1 MKHDEKQEVENAQ
14 ITIQQILGI
23 SPSQYY
29 TTFFLISQP
38 LLIFDEKNN
47 I

>member
-1 MKHDEKQEVENAQ
+1 MKHDEKQEVENPQ

-29 TTFFLISQP
+29 TTFF
-38 LLIFDEKNN
+38 FDFTTVVDF
-47 I
+47 